1 MQDCEKFLEV
11 FFNLSFDLKDLIGLV
26 EVQTDNVLIQA
37 QALLASYP
45 ILWAVIGIAIWGI
58 IKKAVKLIVLACV
71 VGAIW
76 LFMRGTLPT

>member
-45 ILWAVIGIAIWGI
+45 ILWAAIGIVIWGI
-58 IKKAVKLIVLACV
+58 VKKAVKLIVLACV